1 MTNDA
6 KWDPEMDPGTEEMIL
21 WETETNGCLVNNTVQ
36 FSCSV
41 MFDSFRPHGQQHA
54 RLPCP
59 SPSPRAYS
67 NSHPLSR

>member
-36 FSCSV
+36 FSLSV
-41 MFDSFRPHGQQHA
+41 VSDSLRPHGLQHMD
-54 RLPCP
+54 C
-59 SPSPRAYS
+59 
-67 NSHPLSR
+67 SHVQM